1 MFSCKWI
8 LYSFYRLHVAVS
20 SWPVTSGPKLDS
32 NLALNESRNDGR
44 PVLWL
49 MSFYSL
55 FTDLHFSF
63 KISVDF
69 FFFLPLQNLQ
79 ILLLDIVLLF
89 TLFPS
94 MSCLVCL

>member
-8 LYSFYRLHVAVS
+8 LYSLDTVLYCTVHVAVS
-20 SWPVTSGPKLDS
+20 SWPVTSGPKFDS

-55 FTDLHFSF
+55 FTDLHFSLR
-63 KISVDF
+63 ISVVF
-69 FFFLPLQNLQ
+69 FSLPLQNLQ
-79 ILLLDIVLLF
+79 ILL
-89 TLFPS
+89 
-94 MSCLVCL
+94 